1 MTETVT
7 HSFKEQFGIYTDFI
21 EYLMLQQIIFETTR
35 EGTDGTLYEHNSVE
49 HGLTRGVIGEAQEA
63 LEELQNLR
71 ELYILTPD
79 AEELI
84 KETHNHL
91 LEELIDIQIF
101 LASVFVHA
109 GMSPEDV
116 IRITAGKLERNN
128 AKYSRDNFFGK
139 TIAEGIKY
147 SRDKAAGSLPDQLVE
162 NRRRNGHPRPGN
174 DTFFGE
180 ADELDYLAAGAK
192 SIN

>member
-84 KETHNHL
+84 KETHAHL

-128 AKYSRDNFFGK
+128 AKYSRENFFGK

-162 NRRRNGHPRPGN
+162 NRRRNGHPRPG
-174 DTFFGE
+174 DESLPAE
-180 ADELDYLAAGAK
+180 ATELDYLAASAG